1 MNFELL
7 ISRRHLRAKRKNAF
21 INIITVFS
29 IGGVALGVAA
39 LIVVLGVMTG
49 YKEDLQK
56 RILGAYSDI
65 IVFTDIYAQ
74 KYLDD
79 VPHYREVME
88 KVEKIPDVEATTPFI
103 YSQVMLSASGGGVS
117 GAALRGV
124 EVDTAPAVVDIDE
137 YIVTGSLEELAGEEG
152 EYPGIILGS
161 ELADVLKAGYGDVVF
176 MLSPE
181 GSSTSLG
188 FAPKMRRFR
197 VVGIFDSG
205 MYDFDS
211 YFAFVDLSVA
221 QGFFDMGDA
230 VTGIEV
236 KVRDIY
242 DARTVSM
249 YIQSVLGMAF
259 QARDWMDMNRNLFAA
274 LQMQKV
280 ALFIILIMIVF
291 VAAFNIVSTLIMM
304 VMEKQKEI
312 AILKS
317 IGVSNGGIMRI
328 FIYEGLIIGVLG
340 TLLGVL
346 GGLGLSFVL
355 ERYKIISLDPNV
367 YFLSSLPVKIVGTD
381 LLIIALASIFLCFL
395 ATLYPAWQASR
406 MDPVEA
412 MRYE

>member
-1 MNFELL
+1 MNYELL

-21 INIITVFS
+21 INIITVIS
-29 IGGVALGVAA
+29 VGGVALGVAA

-49 YKEDLQK
+49 YQEDLQK
-56 RILGAYSDI
+56 RILGAYSDV
-65 IVFTDIYAQ
+65 IVFTDIYVPINS
-74 KYLDD
+74 DD
-79 VPHYREVME
+79 VLHYREAME
-88 KVEKIPDVEATTPFI
+88 KIEKIPDVVATSPFI
-103 YSQVMLSASGGGVS
+103 FNQVMLSKSGGGTS
-117 GAALRGV
+117 GAMLRGV
-124 EVDTAPAVVDIDE
+124 EAETAPAVVDIDD
-137 YIVTGSLEELAGEEG
+137 YIVTGSLDELTEVEG

-161 ELADVLKAGYGDVVF
+161 VLAEELEAGYGDVVF

-181 GSSTSLG
+181 GSATPLG
-188 FAPKMRRFR
+188 FAPKIQRFR

-205 MYDFDS
+205 MFDFDS
-211 YFAFVDLSVA
+211 SFAFIDLAVA
-221 QGFFDMGDA
+221 QDLLNLGDR

-242 DARTVSM
+242 DARTVSI
-249 YIQSVLGMAF
+249 YIESILGITF
-259 QARDWMDMNRNLFAA
+259 QARDWMDMNKNLFAA

-280 ALFIILIMIVF
+280 ALSIILIMIVL

-328 FIYEGLIIGVLG
+328 FIYEGLTIGVIG
-340 TLLGVL
+340 TALGVL
-346 GGLGLSFVL
+346 VGLGLSFIL

-381 LLIIALASIFLCFL
+381 LLAVALTSIFLCFL
-395 ATLYPAWQASR
+395 ATLYPAWRASR

>member
-1 MNFELL
+1 MNYELL

-49 YKEDLQK
+49 YREDLQE
-56 RILGAYSDI
+56 RILGAYSDV

-74 KYLDD
+74 KYMDD
-79 VPHYREVME
+79 VPHYREVMK
-88 KVEKIPDVEATTPFI
+88 KVEMIPDVVATSPFI
-103 YSQVMLSASGGGVS
+103 YSQVMLSKSGGGLS

-124 EVDTAPAVVDIDE
+124 EVETAPEVVDIDH
-137 YIVTGSLEELAGEEG
+137 YIVTGSLEELGEVEG
-152 EYPGIILGS
+152 GYPGIILGTVLAE
-161 ELADVLKAGYGDVVF
+161 ELEAEYGDVIF

-181 GSSTSLG
+181 GSATPLG
-188 FAPKMRRFR
+188 FAPKMQRFR

-211 YFAFVDLSVA
+211 SFAFIDLAVA
-221 QGFFDMGDA
+221 QDFFDLGDT

-242 DARTVSM
+242 DARTVSK
-249 YIQSVLGMAF
+249 YIQGILGMAF
-259 QARDWMDMNRNLFAA
+259 QARDWMDMNKNLFAA
-274 LQMQKV
+274 LQLQKV

-317 IGVSNGGIMRI
+317 IGVPNGGIMRI
-328 FIYEGLIIGVLG
+328 FIYEGLTIGVVG
-340 TLLGVL
+340 TVLGVL
-346 GGLGLSFVL
+346 GGLGLSFLL

-381 LLIIALASIFLCFL
+381 LLIIALASVFLCFL

>member
-1 MNFELL
+1 
-7 ISRRHLRAKRKNAF
+7 LR
-21 INIITVFS
+21 
-29 IGGVALGVAA
+29 
-39 LIVVLGVMTG
+39 
-49 YKEDLQK
+49 
-56 RILGAYSDI
+56 
-65 IVFTDIYAQ
+65 
-74 KYLDD
+74 
-79 VPHYREVME
+79 
-88 KVEKIPDVEATTPFI
+88 
-103 YSQVMLSASGGGVS
+103 
-117 GAALRGV
+117 
-124 EVDTAPAVVDIDE
+124 
-137 YIVTGSLEELAGEEG
+137 GEEG
-152 EYPGIILGS
+152 AYPGIILGS
-161 ELADVLKAGYGDVVF
+161 ELAATLKAEYGDVVF

-211 YFAFVDLSVA
+211 SFAFIDLAVA
-221 QGFFDMGDA
+221 QDFFDMGDT

-242 DARTVSM
+242 DARTVSIH
-249 YIQSVLGMAF
+249 IQGVLGMAF
-259 QARDWMDMNRNLFAA
+259 QARDWMDMNKNIFAA

-280 ALFIILIMIVF
+280 ALSIILIMIVF
-291 VAAFNIVSTLIMM
+291 VAAFNIISTLIMM

-328 FIYEGLIIGVLG
+328 FIYEGLTIGVLG

-346 GGLGLSFVL
+346 CGLGLSFIL
-355 ERYKIISLDPNV
+355 ERYKIVSLDPSV
-367 YFLSSLPVKIVGTD
+367 YYLSSLPVKIVGTD
-381 LLIIALASIFLCFL
+381 LLMISLISIFLCFL